1 MKYDLSKK
9 QTQGARRTL
18 RAFSNALVALL
29 EQKPFE
35 SIQVNE
41 LCQACMIPKSTFYN
55 YFDDKYDLLN
65 YLFQR
70 WEEQIYP
77 EVSQIGAPS
86 QRAQEVLRRLLDTV
100 EQHQDVLN
108 HIRIHNPAHGQFCNK
123 LYLHFMDCCYRA
135 LIHSA
140 LVQPHDIPVAL
151 VAKRNAF
158 AIIAV
163 FEWAFIEKH
172 EATKEELISYIMKL
186 LQ

>member
-86 QRAQEVLRRLLDTV
+86 RRAQEVLRRLLDTV
-100 EQHQDVLN
+100 EQQPHQDPQPGPRTVLQQAVS
-108 HIRIHNPAHGQFCNK
+108 PFYGLLLPGAHPQRPC
-123 LYLHFMDCCYRA
+123 
-135 LIHSA
+135 
-140 LVQPHDIPVAL
+140 PTP
-151 VAKRNAF
+151 
-158 AIIAV
+158 
-163 FEWAFIEKH
+163 
-172 EATKEELISYIMKL
+172 
-186 LQ
+186 

>member
-55 YFDDKYDLLN
+55 YFDDKFDLLN

-77 EVSQIGAPS
+77 EVSQIGDPS

-108 HIRIHNPAHGQFCNK
+108 HIRIHNPA
-123 LYLHFMDCCYRA
+123 A
-135 LIHSA
+135 PSITS
-140 LVQPHDIPVAL
+140 
-151 VAKRNAF
+151 
-158 AIIAV
+158 
-163 FEWAFIEKH
+163 
-172 EATKEELISYIMKL
+172 
-186 LQ
+186 